1 MANSTNR
8 SRNPLFHIAVIGVV
22 VVAVIVGVFVLSGE
36 DNPPDEPTVI
46 AEDSIDAEP
55 AGSGTLPEGEA
66 IEGVGDG
73 GGVYA
78 DENEEGITEQVDD
91 VDPAPAEIDTV
102 PATETVDSTGP
113 DLEGETLAD
122 EQTANTVDDG
132 VSGNESVVESDGIGP
147 DAGPV
152 GATTVEAT
160 QAGGANAE
168 QEDEAERVLDSPDG
182 LSASE
187 ELLLDEETIG
197 SESAENVDMPGP
209 KVSTEGG
216 PLPDGRDAVTDLDPS
231 ECQDIVRDTDSE
243 FYAGDS
249 GGAAFI
255 PTPSGPDANTRGEC
269 LDTQ

>member
-1 MANSTNR
+1 MANSPKR
-8 SRNPLFHIAVIGVV
+8 SRNPLFHVAIIGVV
-22 VVAVIVGVFVLSGE
+22 VVAVIVGVFALSGE
-36 DNPPDEPTVI
+36 ENPPDEPTVI
-46 AEDSIDAEP
+46 AEDDINAEP
-55 AGSGTLPEGEA
+55 GGSGTVPEGEA
-66 IEGVGDG
+66 IEGVGEG
-73 GGVYA
+73 ANVYT
-78 DENEEGITEQVDD
+78 DENEEGVTEQVDD

-102 PATETVDSTGP
+102 PAADYVDSTGP

-132 VSGNESVVESDGIGP
+132 VSGNETIFEGEELGP

-152 GATTVEAT
+152 GATTVEEV

-168 QEDEAERVLDSPDG
+168 QEDESDRVLDDPEG

-197 SESAENVDMPGP
+197 SESADNVDMPGP
-209 KVSTEGG
+209 AVSTDGG

-231 ECQDIVRDTDSE
+231 ECQDIVRDTDS
-243 FYAGDS
+243 

-269 LDTQ
+269 LDEAR